1 MSKFFISCKESR
13 IETNRSFYSSFIIGP
28 FHTSESLTLANSVR
42 RSLLSELSGIA
53 IISVQIEGA
62 AHEYSNLPGIR
73 DSVLDILL
81 NVREIVL
88 KKVSKTI
95 RSQIGYLRA
104 RGPGIIKAGDLCLP
118 PFIKCVD
125 PKQYITTLTED
136 GVLNM
141 KFIIAEGNNYIKGKP
156 KMVIDFY
163 QFKKRRLILKK
174 LNQTCQNSLIL
185 KNSYIYLKKKLNK
198 TFADEKLTRAKLF
211 LQLNP
216 IDSTLI
222 KNNENQNS
230 GTVEKNNIHSIKKN
244 SLTLSPLNVDA
255 VFNPITNVNCITEA
269 NEHKILE
276 DLFNKSNKIENDL
289 TILKT
294 KPLLQPYLEQRI
306 KTNSS
311 INFAINLIKTSILKD
326 FNSATNS
333 KSIQTWSH
341 EIKKD
346 NIFHNNVIIEVW
358 TNGSLHPRKAISEA
372 FKYLIKLF
380 SKLKQIKLTQP
391 LVKLTARNINLIREF
406 KNNSDNLLPLNQQ
419 SFQGKY
425 RELKEYQLKETENF
439 LEKNKLNLNTK
450 NIISKKQLKSNLK
463 IKKTKILLEKKEKN
477 NLNTK
482 NITKKLKNNFK
493 INNIKN
499 IKLLNLNK
507 STSTNIEILQIS
519 LRALMALKKENIN
532 TIQDLL
538 ELTKKDLFNIPN
550 IGKKSIEEIEK
561 SLLKIGLNLKIR

>member
-1 MSKFFISCKESR
+1 
-13 IETNRSFYSSFIIGP
+13 
-28 FHTSESLTLANSVR
+28 
-42 RSLLSELSGIA
+42 
-53 IISVQIEGA
+53 
-62 AHEYSNLPGIR
+62 
-73 DSVLDILL
+73 
-81 NVREIVL
+81 
-88 KKVSKTI
+88 
-95 RSQIGYLRA
+95 
-104 RGPGIIKAGDLCLP
+104 
-118 PFIKCVD
+118 
-125 PKQYITTLTED
+125 
-136 GVLNM
+136 
-141 KFIIAEGNNYIKGKP
+141 
-156 KMVIDFY
+156 MVIDFY